1 MDPACCVRLLSVL
14 RPSWCKMAWIEA
26 IAVVFGLFCVW
37 LSIRQNIWC
46 WPTGLV
52 QVVLYLVVFYHAKL
66 YSDLVL
72 HGIYVVLQVYGWYS
86 WLHGG
91 SDRGPLR
98 VSQLRVRWRVGWV
111 VVALAGTA
119 AWGTGMATFTDA
131 AVPYWDAFTTVASLV
146 AQWLLT
152 RKRLE
157 SWYFW
162 IAVDIVAIGVY
173 WYKSLFLTA
182 GLYSVFLI
190 MAIAGFLVW
199 RGSLLAGLQDE
210 RLDENRTYV
219 GEVRPVPQGAST
231 AD

>member
-1 MDPACCVRLLSVL
+1 
-14 RPSWCKMAWIEA
+14 MAWIEV
-26 IAVVFGLFCVW
+26 IAVVFGLLCVW

-52 QVVLYLVVFYHAKL
+52 QVVLFLVIFYHAKL

-72 HGIYVVLQVYGWYS
+72 HGIYVLLQVYGWYS

-91 SDRGPLR
+91 SERRPLGVTR
-98 VSQLRVRWRVGWV
+98 LPACWLAGWV

-182 GLYSVFLI
+182 GLYSIFLF
-190 MAIAGFLVW
+190 MAIAGFVVW
-199 RGSLLAGLQDE
+199 RKSLLAGLQDE
-210 RLDENRTYV
+210 RSDENRADV
-219 GEVRPVPQGAST
+219 GEVRSVPQGT
-231 AD
+231 PEVD